1 MRRNN
6 TSSELLKKQG
16 YFGEEIITGEAV
28 ALEMPSATV
37 VTRLAS
43 AAIDALTYGICMF
56 YCVYELNLWSASMT
70 PATTRTLMILIVA
83 LWMWIIP
90 ALLCG
95 LTRGASLG
103 RLATGTRVVRSDGG
117 SLTLRQS
124 FIRSAVSVVE
134 GWFCGYTIAFF
145 VMLFNNRAQ
154 RLGDMLAGTYVV
166 RWPKGRK
173 TEHKFGIS
181 PRLMAWAEVV
191 QTREA
196 PGGLILNISN
206 HFRSRSKLDPRA
218 RAEQARVLAAA
229 AENYVAPPPPW
240 GTDPEEFI
248 AAFVTVR
255 HHVEYT
261 RGNVIRQRRAR
272 LSDSLSKIPFS
283 VQQ

>member
-28 ALEMPSATV
+28 ALEMPSTTV

-43 AAIDALTYGICMF
+43 AAIDALTYGVCMV
-56 YCVYELNLWSASMT
+56 YCIYVLSQWQLSLSF
-70 PATTRTLMILIVA
+70 ATSRTLVILTIA
-83 LWMWIIP
+83 SWTWIIP

-95 LTRGASLG
+95 LTRGSSLG
-103 RLATGTRVVRSDGG
+103 RLATRTRVVRTDGG
-117 SLTLRQS
+117 SITLRQS
-124 FIRSAVSVVE
+124 FIRSALSVVE
-134 GWFCGYTIAFF
+134 CWICGYAIGSI

-154 RLGDMLAGTYVV
+154 RLGDMAAGTYVV

-173 TEHKFGIS
+173 TDHNLGVS
-181 PRLMAWAEVV
+181 PRLQAWAEVV

-196 PGGLILNISN
+196 PSGLILNISN
-206 HFRSRSKLDPRA
+206 HFRSIAKLDPRA

-229 AENYVAPPPPW
+229 TEKYVSPPPPW

-255 HHVEYT
+255 HGVEYSRANAT
-261 RGNVIRQRRAR
+261 RNRRAR
-272 LSDSLSKIPFS
+272 LTDSLSRIPFS
-283 VQQ
+283 VQ